1 MFTEARGTRLAGK
14 VCIVTGGGSGIGRA
28 ICLAF
33 GREGATVVAADR
45 NAESAA
51 RAVGELEFLG
61 AQGMAVQVDV
71 SVADSVRGMVDVVV
85 REHGRIDVLVNNAG
99 FGFAA
104 TVVETEESDWDRL
117 MSVNLKGVYLGCKY
131 VVPVMTRQGGGS
143 IVNTASAAGLVG
155 VADRAAYCA
164 SKGGVIAMTRAM
176 AIDHAGD
183 GVRVNCVAPGTVES
197 PYFDEIFAK
206 SEDPAALRRFMEGR
220 HLMRR
225 LGSPDE
231 VTGGVLY
238 LASDESSFVTGSVL
252 SVDGGM
258 TAH

>member
-1 MFTEARGTRLAGK
+1 MSTRVRGGRLDGK

-28 ICLAF
+28 ICLLF
-33 GREGATVVAADR
+33 GQEGAEVVVADK
-45 NAESAA
+45 NAESAGRTVA
-51 RAVGELEFLG
+51 ELECLG
-61 AQGMAVQVDV
+61 ARGTALEVDV
-71 SVADSVRGMVDVVV
+71 SLAESVRGMVDSVVE
-85 REHGRIDVLVNNAG
+85 RYGRIDVLVNNAG

-104 TVVETEESDWDRL
+104 TVVETEEADWDRL

-131 VVPVMTRQGGGS
+131 VVPVMMRQGGGA

-176 AIDHAGD
+176 AIDHVND
-183 GVRVNCVAPGTVES
+183 GVRINCIAPGTVES
-197 PYFDEIFAK
+197 PYFDEIFAE
-206 SEDPAALRRFMEGR
+206 SEDPVALRRLMESR

-225 LGSPDE
+225 LGTPDE
-231 VTGGVLY
+231 VASGVLY
-238 LASDESSFVTGSVL
+238 LASDESSFVTGSAL

>member
-1 MFTEARGTRLAGK
+1 MFGEARGTRLAGK

-33 GREGATVVAADR
+33 GREGATVVAADK

-51 RAVGELEFLG
+51 RTIGELEFLG
-61 AQGMAVQVDV
+61 APGTAVQVDV
-71 SVADSVRGMVDVVV
+71 SIADSVRGMVDVVV
-85 REHGRIDVLVNNAG
+85 GEHGRIDVLVNNAG

-104 TVVETEESDWDRL
+104 TVVETDEADWDRL

-131 VVPVMTRQGGGS
+131 VVPVMIRQGGGS

-155 VADRAAYCA
+155 VADRVAYCA

-176 AIDHAGD
+176 AIDHVSD
-183 GVRVNCVAPGTVES
+183 GVRFNCVAPGTVES
-197 PYFDEIFAK
+197 PYFDEIFAR
-206 SEDPAALRRFMEGR
+206 SEDPEALRRLMEAR
-220 HLMRR
+220 HLMNR
-225 LGSPDE
+225 LGTPDE
-231 VTGGVLY
+231 VASSVLY

>member
-1 MFTEARGTRLAGK
+1 MFSEARGTRLAGR
-14 VCIVTGGGSGIGRA
+14 VCVVTGGGSGIGRA
-28 ICLAF
+28 VCLLF
-33 GREGATVVAADR
+33 GREGATVVAADK
-45 NAESAA
+45 NPESAA
-51 RAVGELEFLG
+51 RTVGELEFLG

-71 SVADSVRGMVDVVV
+71 SLAKSVQGMVDVVV
-85 REHGRIDVLVNNAG
+85 EEHGRIDVLVNNAG

-104 TVVETEESDWDRL
+104 TVVETEEADWDRL

-131 VVPVMTRQGGGS
+131 VVPVMARQGGGS

-155 VADRAAYCA
+155 VPDRAAYCA

-176 AIDHAGD
+176 AIDHVD
-183 GVRVNCVAPGTVES
+183 EGVRINCVAPGTVES
-197 PYFDEIFAK
+197 PYFDEIFAATD
-206 SEDPAALRRFMEGR
+206 DPEGLRRLMEAR
-220 HLMRR
+220 HPMGR

-231 VTGGVLY
+231 VAGSVLY

-258 TAH
+258 TAR

>member
-1 MFTEARGTRLAGK
+1 MFGEARGTRLAGR
-14 VCIVTGGGSGIGRA
+14 VCVVTGGGSGIGRA
-28 ICLAF
+28 ICLLF
-33 GREGATVVAADR
+33 GREGATVVAADK

-51 RAVGELEFLG
+51 RTVGELEFLG
-61 AQGMAVQVDV
+61 AQGTAVQVDV
-71 SVADSVRGMVDVVV
+71 SLARSVQGMVDVVV
-85 REHGRIDVLVNNAG
+85 EEHGRIDVLVNNAG

-104 TVVETEESDWDRL
+104 TVVETEEADWDSL

-131 VVPVMTRQGGGS
+131 VVPVMARQGGGS

-155 VADRAAYCA
+155 VPDRAAYCA

-176 AIDHAGD
+176 AIDHVD
-183 GVRVNCVAPGTVES
+183 EGVRVNCVAPGTVES
-197 PYFDEIFAK
+197 PYFDEIFAATD
-206 SEDPAALRRFMEGR
+206 DPEGLRRLMEAR
-220 HLMRR
+220 HPMGR

-231 VTGGVLY
+231 VASSVLY

-258 TAH
+258 TAR

>member
-1 MFTEARGTRLAGK
+1 MFSEARGTRLAGR
-14 VCIVTGGGSGIGRA
+14 VCVVTGGGSGIGRA
-28 ICLAF
+28 ICLLF
-33 GREGATVVAADR
+33 GREGATVVAADK
-45 NAESAA
+45 NPKTAA
-51 RAVGELEFLG
+51 RTVGELEFLG

-71 SVADSVRGMVDVVV
+71 SLARSVQGMVDVVV
-85 REHGRIDVLVNNAG
+85 EEHGRIDVLVNNAG

-104 TVVETEESDWDRL
+104 TVVETEEADWDRL

-131 VVPVMTRQGGGS
+131 VVPVMARQGGGS

-155 VADRAAYCA
+155 VPDRAAYCA

-176 AIDHAGD
+176 AIDHVD
-183 GVRVNCVAPGTVES
+183 EGVRINCVAPGTVES
-197 PYFDEIFAK
+197 PYFDEIFAATD
-206 SEDPAALRRFMEGR
+206 DPEGLRRLMEAR
-220 HLMRR
+220 HPMGR

-231 VTGGVLY
+231 VASSVLY

-258 TAH
+258 TAR

>member
-1 MFTEARGTRLAGK
+1 MFAENRGTRLAGK

-28 ICLAF
+28 ICLLF
-33 GREGATVVAADR
+33 GREGATVVAADK

-51 RAVGELEFLG
+51 RTVGELEFLG

-71 SVADSVRGMVDVVV
+71 SLAESVRGMVDVVV
-85 REHGRIDVLVNNAG
+85 EQHGRIDVLVNNAG

-104 TVVETEESDWDRL
+104 TVVETEEADWDRL

-131 VVPVMTRQGGGS
+131 VVPVMVRQGGGS

-155 VADRAAYCA
+155 VPDRAAYCA

-176 AIDHAGD
+176 AIDHVDD
-183 GVRVNCVAPGTVES
+183 GVRINCIAPGTVES
-197 PYFDEIFAK
+197 PYFDEIFAA
-206 SEDPAALRRFMEGR
+206 SEDPAALRRLMEAR
-220 HLMRR
+220 HPMGR
-225 LGSPDE
+225 LGTPNE
-231 VTGGVLY
+231 VAGGVLY

-258 TAH
+258 TAR

>member
-1 MFTEARGTRLAGK
+1 MFSEARGTRLAGR
-14 VCIVTGGGSGIGRA
+14 VCVVTGGGSGIGRA

-33 GREGATVVAADR
+33 GREGATVVAADK
-45 NAESAA
+45 NPETAA
-51 RAVGELEFLG
+51 RTVGELEFLG
-61 AQGMAVQVDV
+61 AQGTAVRVDV
-71 SVADSVRGMVDVVV
+71 SVADSVRGMVAVVV
-85 REHGRIDVLVNNAG
+85 EEHGRIDVLVNNAG

-104 TVVETEESDWDRL
+104 TVVETEEADWDRL

-131 VVPVMTRQGGGS
+131 VVPVMARQGGGS

-155 VADRAAYCA
+155 VPDRAAYCA

-176 AIDHAGD
+176 AIDHVD
-183 GVRVNCVAPGTVES
+183 EGVRINCVAPGTVES
-197 PYFDEIFAK
+197 PYFDEIFAATD
-206 SEDPAALRRFMEGR
+206 DPEGLRRLMEAR
-220 HLMRR
+220 HPMGR

-231 VTGGVLY
+231 VASSVLY

-258 TAH
+258 TAR

>member
-1 MFTEARGTRLAGK
+1 MFTEVRGSRLAGK

-28 ICLAF
+28 ICLLF
-33 GREGATVVAADR
+33 GREGGTVVAADK

-51 RAVGELEFLG
+51 RTVGELEFLD

-71 SVADSVRGMVDVVV
+71 SLAESVRGMVDVVV
-85 REHGRIDVLVNNAG
+85 QEHGRIDVLVNNAG

-104 TVVETEESDWDRL
+104 TVVETEEADWDRL

-131 VVPVMTRQGGGS
+131 VVPVMVRQGGGA

-176 AIDHAGD
+176 AIDHVGD
-183 GVRVNCVAPGTVES
+183 GVRVNCIAPGTVES
-197 PYFDEIFAK
+197 PYFDEIFAA
-206 SEDPAALRRFMEGR
+206 SDDPAALRRLMEAR
-220 HLMRR
+220 HPMGR
-225 LGSPDE
+225 LGTPDE
-231 VTGGVLY
+231 VASGVLY
-238 LASDESSFVTGSVL
+238 LASDDSSFVTGSVL

>member
-1 MFTEARGTRLAGK
+1 MFSEARGTRLAGR
-14 VCIVTGGGSGIGRA
+14 VCVVTGGGSGIGRA
-28 ICLAF
+28 VCLLF
-33 GREGATVVAADR
+33 GREGATVVAADKK
-45 NAESAA
+45 AESAA
-51 RAVGELEFLG
+51 RTVGEMEFLG

-71 SVADSVRGMVDVVV
+71 SVARSVQGMVDVVV
-85 REHGRIDVLVNNAG
+85 EEHGRIDVLVNNAG

-104 TVVETEESDWDRL
+104 TVVETEEADWDRL

-131 VVPVMTRQGGGS
+131 VVPVMARQGGGS

-155 VADRAAYCA
+155 VPDRAAYCA

-176 AIDHAGD
+176 AIDHVD
-183 GVRVNCVAPGTVES
+183 EGVRINCVAPGTVES
-197 PYFDEIFAK
+197 PYFDEIFAATD
-206 SEDPAALRRFMEGR
+206 DPEGLRRLMEAR
-220 HLMRR
+220 HPMGR

-231 VTGGVLY
+231 VASSVLY

-258 TAH
+258 TAR